1 MQLNTHLRCTFVVA
15 CLLSCP
21 TLCDPMDCS
30 MPGSSVPH
38 YLLEFAQAPVHWVSD
53 AIQPPH
59 PLLPSSPPALNL
71 PQHQGLFQWVG
82 SSHQV
87 AKVLGPQLQHQSF
100 QWIFNEYSSFRM
112 HWFDLLSVQGTLKSF
127 LQHHSLKASV
137 LQHSVFMVQ
146 FSHLYM
152 TTEKT
157 RALTIW
163 TSVWKVMP
171 LLFHVLSRFVI
182 AFLPRSKHLWI
193 SWLRSPSTV
202 YCEQP
207 QTYTIVV
214 WKLYKS

>member
-1 MQLNTHLRCTFVVA
+1 MQLNTHLRCTFAVA
-15 CLLSCP
+15 CSLSRP

-30 MPGSSVPH
+30 MPGSPVPH
-38 YLLEFAQAPVHWVSD
+38 YLLEFDQAPVHWVSD
-53 AIQPPH
+53 AIQPFH
-59 PLLPSSPPALNL
+59 PLLPPSPPALNL
-71 PQHQGLFQWVG
+71 PQHQGLFQC

-112 HWFDLLSVQGTLKSF
+112 DWLDLLAVQGTLKSF
-127 LQHHSLKASV
+127 LQHHSLKSSI
-137 LQHSVFMVQ
+137 LRHSVFFMVQ
-146 FSHLYM
+146 LSHLYM
-152 TTEKT
+152 TTGKT

-171 LLFHVLSRFVI
+171 LLFLVLSRFVI

-193 SWLRSPSTV
+193 SWLQSPSTV
-202 YCEQP
+202 YGEWP